1 MNGYIATDLLISL
14 LFLLGVIDAETALQT
29 VRDAEDRED
38 AAGPVS

>member
-14 LFLLGVIDAETALQT
+14 LFLLGVIDAETALKT

-38 AAGPVS
+38 NAGPVS